1 MILKKKYLDNILLFN
16 TTKHSDIRGFFMRT
30 YCVNTFKKYGI
41 KKKINQINISHNS
54 KKHTLRGYHFQK
66 KPYSEAKTISCIKGE
81 IFFSVLDIDPSSK
94 FYLKTCNMILN
105 EKDNKICYVPKGYA
119 TAFLTMKDFTE
130 VLYLMSDSYKP
141 EYGTGIRYNDP
152 IIKEKWPFKPKVVSD
167 KDMNFDNFKKNK

>member
-16 TTKHSDIRGFFMRT
+16 SKKHNDTRGFFMRT
-30 YCVNTFKKYGI
+30 YCINTFKKYGI
-41 KKKINQINISHNS
+41 KTKINQINISHNS

>member
-16 TTKHSDIRGFFMRT
+16 SKKNKDARGFFMRA

-41 KKKINQINISHNS
+41 KTKINQINISHNS

-81 IFFSVLDIDPSSK
+81 IFFSVLDINPSSK
-94 FYLKTCNMILN
+94 FYLKTCNMVLN
-105 EKDNKICYVPKGYA
+105 EEDNKICHVPKGYA
-119 TAFLTMKDFTE
+119 TAFLTMKNSTE

-141 EYGTGIRYNDP
+141 EYGTGIRFNDP
-152 IIKEKWPFKPKVVSD
+152 IITEKWPVKPKIVSV
-167 KDMNFDNFKKNK
+167 KDMNFENFKKK